1 MLEKISCRGFRNLA
15 SEPFQFAPGT
25 TLFFG
30 ENGAGKTNILE
41 AAATLAGRPSF
52 RQAEPSEMADGNAFS
67 LFGTVRAA
75 SGREELGVEW
85 SAGRPKRFER
95 AGKRAN
101 IAEMAEAVPAIF
113 LAPEDRALFTG
124 SPQNRR
130 RFLDRLAI
138 TLYPAALEECLDYQ
152 RALAHR
158 NAVLSDGL
166 QPDPGSLEAWNEE
179 FVRKA
184 TALAL
189 RRRQVFAIWREA
201 FSRRVRGSGSLS
213 ELEAV
218 YSGEEGSAA
227 EIREQF
233 LRKAAELGSRERLR
247 GHTLFGP
254 HRSDIE
260 FRRGGRLFGASSSTG
275 ELMRAAFLVRLA
287 EGEAVTGQRGVLPF
301 YALDDFDAELSPGAS
316 EQLLSQIPEPAQVFL
331 TSAHPESVSGC
342 PRRPEA
348 VFEIV
353 RGRAFP
359 HGERAHLRK
368 IG

>member
-1 MLEKISCRGFRNLA
+1 LA
-15 SEPFQFAPGT
+15 SEPFDFAPGT

-52 RQAEPSEMADGNAFS
+52 RQAEPADMANGGAFC
-67 LFGTVRAA
+67 LFGSVSGD
-75 SGREELGVEW
+75 SGREQIGVEW

-95 AGKRAN
+95 AGKKASVAD
-101 IAEMAEAVPAIF
+101 IAQSVPAIF

-124 SPQNRR
+124 SPQIRR

-158 NAVLSDGL
+158 NAILSDGA
-166 QPDPGSLEAWNEE
+166 PDSASLETWNEE
-179 FVRKA
+179 FFRKA
-184 TALAL
+184 SVLAV
-189 RRRQVFAIWREA
+189 RRRQVFSAWKDA
-201 FSRRVRGSGSLS
+201 FSRRVRGAGTLSGLD
-213 ELEAV
+213 AF
-218 YSGEEGSAA
+218 YSGEEGTQA

-233 LRKAAELGSRERLR
+233 VRKAAELAGREKLR

-260 FRRGGRLFGASSSTG
+260 FRRGERQFGTTSSTG
-275 ELMRAAFLVRLA
+275 EMMRAAFLVRLA
-287 EGEAVTGQRGVLPF
+287 EGEAVARQRGVLPL

-316 EQLLSQIPEPAQVFL
+316 EQLLSQIPESAQVFL

-342 PRRPEA
+342 PRKPEA
-348 VFEIV
+348 VFEIIA
-353 RGRAFP
+353 GRAFAL
-359 HGERAHLRK
+359 HERAQLRK